1 MDRGYRR
8 PVKRVSVVGGSCSGK
23 TTFGRALAE
32 ILGAPFIELDELNW
46 QPNWTMTEV
55 EEFKAR
61 VRVATAGEAWV
72 ADGNYGGRGARDIV
86 WPRADTVVWL
96 DLPLPLTLVRMWRRT
111 TRRIRRRES
120 LWGGNQETIRN
131 TFFSRESLF
140 VWALRTHRARRRNL
154 ERLVG
159 RPEFAH
165 IEFHR
170 LRSASEVA
178 RWLETQRHGALSRIH
193 G

>member
-1 MDRGYRR
+1 M
-8 PVKRVSVVGGSCSGK
+8 KRVSVVGGSCTGK

-32 ILGAPFIELDELNW
+32 MLAAPFIELDQLNW
-46 QPNWTMTEV
+46 QANWTMTEQ
-55 EEFKAR
+55 EEFKER
-61 VRVATAGEAWV
+61 VRAAAAGERWV

-111 TRRIRRRES
+111 TGRIRRREA

-140 VWALRTHRARRRNL
+140 VWAVRTHRARRQNL
-154 ERLVG
+154 TRLMA
-159 RPEFAH
+159 RSEFAH

-170 LRSASEVA
+170 LRSPTEVE
-178 RWLETQRHGALSRIH
+178 RWLKAQRQGTSSRIH

>member
-8 PVKRVSVVGGSCSGK
+8 RVKRVSVVGGSCSGK

-32 ILGAPFIELDELNW
+32 ILNAPFIELDELNW
-46 QPNWTMTEV
+46 QANWTMTEIDD
-55 EEFKAR
+55 FKAR
-61 VRVATAGEAWV
+61 VRAATAGESWV

-86 WPRADTVVWL
+86 WPRADAVVWL
-96 DLPLPLTLVRMWRRT
+96 DLPLALTLIRMWRRT
-111 TRRIRRRES
+111 TRRIRRREP

-140 VWALRTHRARRRNL
+140 VWALRSHRARRRNL
-154 ERLVG
+154 TRLMG

-170 LRSASEVA
+170 LRSPREAA
-178 RWLETQRHGALSRIH
+178 HWLEAQRQVALSRMR

>member
-1 MDRGYRR
+1 M
-8 PVKRVSVVGGSCSGK
+8 
-23 TTFGRALAE
+23 
-32 ILGAPFIELDELNW
+32 
-46 QPNWTMTEV
+46 
-55 EEFKAR
+55 
-61 VRVATAGEAWV
+61 
-72 ADGNYGGRGARDIV
+72 
-86 WPRADTVVWL
+86 WL

-111 TRRIRRRES
+111 TGRIRRREP
-120 LWGGNQETIRN
+120 LWGGNHETIRN

-140 VWALRTHRARRRNL
+140 VWALRSHRARRRNL
-154 ERLVG
+154 TRLMG

-178 RWLETQRHGALSRIH
+178 GWLETQRQGGLSRIH

>member
-8 PVKRVSVVGGSCSGK
+8 PVKRVSVVGGSCAGK
-23 TTFGRALAE
+23 TTFGRTLAE
-32 ILGAPFIELDELNW
+32 ILGAQFIELDALNW
-46 QPNWTMTEV
+46 EANWTMTEL
-55 EEFKAR
+55 EEFKER
-61 VRVATAGEAWV
+61 VRAATAGDSWV

-86 WPRADTVVWL
+86 WSRADTVVWL

-111 TRRIRRRES
+111 TGRIRRREP

-154 ERLVG
+154 LRLMG
-159 RPEFAH
+159 RSEFAH

-170 LRSASEVA
+170 LRSPRDAE
-178 RWLETQRHGALSRIH
+178 RWLETQREAALSRIH